1 MNITHNIL
9 KIKIMGLIKEPRNVD
24 FSKKSIPW
32 TEQELFDFRKIMQS
46 IKDKIVKRKASS
58 WQTKIDK
65 KQPA

>member
-1 MNITHNIL
+1 
-9 KIKIMGLIKEPRNVD
+9 MGLIKEPRNID

-46 IKDKIVKRKASS
+46 IKDKNVKRKASS
-58 WQTKIDK
+58 WQTNIDK